1 MRICGKRNQL
11 TGHTLVPGSKSHTI
25 RALLLATLAEGTS
38 HIHNPLPSADCL
50 STAAAVPLMGS
61 RVDLN
66 LTTEG
71 TPGTDWVVYG
81 AGKNLHLPTDVINV
95 GNSGSLLYFLS
106 PVAATFEGYSIFTGD
121 ESIRK
126 RPVDH
131 VVDVLNQLGA
141 QASVSQP
148 GSKYCPLV
156 IKGPI
161 SAKNTVRTEGSVS
174 SQYISGLMM
183 AALMLDSP
191 MHIELSAPKE
201 TPYLTMT
208 QKWLEKIGAKVTIS
222 DDFKQIT
229 VNPLPE
235 IKAFDCT
242 IPSDWEAVAFP
253 LIAAAISDS
262 ELYIDNIDGSGTQ
275 GDDAIVDILK
285 SLGADI
291 EWNKSENYIL
301 VRGGKKSKDGIGR
314 LTTENLPKGEL
325 HVNLSG
331 FPDAICALAAI
342 ACFTEGSIYIEDISV
357 CRRKETDRIS
367 VLKKELE
374 KLGAKVEEGSDFMII
389 RGHSPVL
396 ADGKPNP
403 DFALHGGEVE
413 SYFDHRV
420 AMSLACMGLGLPEG
434 ERVFVKNA
442 ECCSVSFPHFFEVMN
457 EIGAGFEES

>member
-11 TGHTLVPGSKSHTI
+11 MGRTVVPGSKSHTI
-25 RALLLATLAEGTS
+25 RALLLATLAEGKST
-38 HIHNPLPSADCL
+38 IHNPLPSADCL

-71 TPGTDWVVYG
+71 VPGTDWEVYG

-131 VVDVLNQLGA
+131 VADVLCQMGA
-141 QASVSQP
+141 IASTSQP
-148 GSKYCPLV
+148 GSRFCPLV
-156 IKGPI
+156 IKGPV

-183 AALMLDSP
+183 AALRMKETLN
-191 MHIELSAPKE
+191 IELSKPTE

-208 QKWLEKIGAKVTIS
+208 QKWLEKIGAKVHIS
-222 DDFKQIT
+222 EDFKKISVT
-229 VNPLPE
+229 PPAE

-262 ELYIDNIDGSGTQ
+262 DIFIDNIDGSGTQ
-275 GDDAIVDILK
+275 GDDAIVGILE
-285 SLGADI
+285 SIGADI
-291 EWNKSENYIL
+291 EWNRDENVL
-301 VRGGKKSKDGIGR
+301 HVRGGKKSKDGIGR
-314 LTTENLPKGEL
+314 LTTENLPGGEL

-331 FPDAICALAAI
+331 FPDAICALSAI
-342 ACFTEGSIYIEDISV
+342 ACFTEGHIYIEDIGV

-389 RGHSPVL
+389 HGHSPVL

-403 DFALHGGEVE
+403 DFKLHGAEVE

-420 AMSLACMGLGLPEG
+420 AMSLACMGLGMRDG
-434 ERVFVKNA
+434 ERIFVKNA
-442 ECCSVSFPHFFEVMN
+442 ECCSVSFPHFFDVMN
-457 EIGAGFEES
+457 EIGAGFEAN